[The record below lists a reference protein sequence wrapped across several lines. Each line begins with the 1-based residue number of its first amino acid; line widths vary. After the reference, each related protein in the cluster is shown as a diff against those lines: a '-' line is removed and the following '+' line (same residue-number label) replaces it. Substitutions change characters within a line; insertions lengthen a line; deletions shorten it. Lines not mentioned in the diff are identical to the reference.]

1 MGPYS
6 KLLNSFDLSYN
17 VGKRREENESEF
29 SSVMQQD
36 FFRQW
41 QREKKRQFYTNAI
54 QWTERDT
61 RVDGEDE
68 RE

>member
-1 MGPYS
+1 M
-6 KLLNSFDLSYN
+6 LNSFDLSYN

-29 SSVMQQD
+29 LSVMQQD
-36 FFRQW
+36 FCRQW
-41 QREKKRQFYTNAI
+41 QSERKRQFYANAI

-61 RVDGEDE
+61 RVDGVDE